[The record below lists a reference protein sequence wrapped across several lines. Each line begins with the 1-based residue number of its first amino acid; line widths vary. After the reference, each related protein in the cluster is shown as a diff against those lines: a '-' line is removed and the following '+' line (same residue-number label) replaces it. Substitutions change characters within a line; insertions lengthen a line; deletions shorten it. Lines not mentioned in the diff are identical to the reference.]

1 MSGAARSD
9 LDLCIDFAWW
19 AMVTAPTMELRI
31 ARARQLLQLRK
42 ARAGR

>member
-9 LDLCIDFAWW
+9 ELLELDRAWW

-31 ARARQLLQLRK
+31 SRARRLVKLRK
-42 ARAGR
+42 ARAGQ